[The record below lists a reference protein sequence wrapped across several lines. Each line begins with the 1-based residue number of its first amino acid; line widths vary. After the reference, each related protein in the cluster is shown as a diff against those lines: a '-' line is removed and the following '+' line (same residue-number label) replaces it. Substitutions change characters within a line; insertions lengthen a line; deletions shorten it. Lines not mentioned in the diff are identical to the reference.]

1 MDVERDLWRVNA
13 LSTGCKTRL
22 ASPVTLYVQVGGW
35 SKGSFT
41 CGQARLNLH
50 PLICLGRCLFIFQ
63 HCNRFLRSGHEGRG
77 STPGE
82 LTTSSRPRSSAP
94 LRLQLLKPN
103 AADPEGCKEAFGQ
116 DGACPLRSFR
126 ASRPALKMKRVLRA
140 PRSGA
145 LR

>member
-50 PLICLGRCLFIFQ
+50 HLICLGRCLFIFQ
-63 HCNRFLRSGHEGRG
+63 HCNRFLRSDHNCGDSHPRRPKRRQLVRLVCVGRRLMW
-77 STPGE
+77 SVAV
-82 LTTSSRPRSSAP
+82 LASAMIASAP
-94 LRLQLLKPN
+94 RGYIS
-103 AADPEGCKEAFGQ
+103 AV
-116 DGACPLRSFR
+116 
-126 ASRPALKMKRVLRA
+126 VLR
-140 PRSGA
+140 
-145 LR
+145 

>member
-22 ASPVTLYVQVGGW
+22 ASPVTLYVLVGGW

-63 HCNRFLRSGHEGRG
+63 HCNRFLRSLDTKVAGPHQA
-77 STPGE
+77 
-82 LTTSSRPRSSAP
+82 SSPHLLGLVALHHCASSY
-94 LRLQLLKPN
+94 
-103 AADPEGCKEAFGQ
+103 
-116 DGACPLRSFR
+116 
-126 ASRPALKMKRVLRA
+126 
-140 PRSGA
+140 
-145 LR
+145 